1 MMNRA
6 IHHAAENKKLCSLT
20 NFDTMNINNY
30 QNDVFYGSDG
40 GLKLLKIIK
49 NLYYIMTLEILSALR
64 GLKSIYGKET

>member
-64 GLKSIYGKET
+64 GLESIYGKET

>member
-6 IHHAAENKKLCSLT
+6 IHYAAENKNLCNST

-40 GLKLLKIIK
+40 GKKLLKILN
-49 NLYYIMTLEILSALR
+49 NLYYIMTLEILGSIK
-64 GLKSIYGKET
+64 GLESIYGK